1 MHGFLDCL
9 GGFARD
15 FGDLPHQ
22 VGAEW
27 KNHVRQTRDVGK
39 EGVSLFLNEAAIT
52 QKSFDPRPLV
62 LGRDLRTHLKAR
74 RMSRWTGKWVLA
86 KNAVSA
92 EHGDA

>member
-27 KNHVRQTRDVGK
+27 KNHVRQTCDVGK
-39 EGVSLFLNEAAIT
+39 EGVSVFLLGNPRRG
-52 QKSFDPRPLV
+52 SFRRSRMTAKANLV
-62 LGRDLRTHLKAR
+62 ERSEKTWLRLRCLGIKT
-74 RMSRWTGKWVLA
+74 
-86 KNAVSA
+86 
-92 EHGDA
+92 